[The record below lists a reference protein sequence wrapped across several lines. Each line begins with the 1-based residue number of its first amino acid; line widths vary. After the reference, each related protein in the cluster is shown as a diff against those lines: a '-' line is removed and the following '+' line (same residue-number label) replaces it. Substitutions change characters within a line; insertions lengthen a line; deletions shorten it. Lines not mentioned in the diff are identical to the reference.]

1 MSPNSIETPSI
12 IWGCHYAGGVVA
24 PINPDLSA
32 SDLCYQLVNSGAKAL
47 VIHPAAT
54 KTALEAA
61 RMAKLPQQRVLVL
74 DNTTTTLQTVT
85 EFMSDAAATEVG
97 CSLISP
103 AEDLAYLVY
112 SSGTTGKPKGVMV
125 SHRNVVA
132 AILLQSQV
140 EGSHTDWRKD
150 RTLAV
155 LPVYHIYGTPRPS
168 LT

>member
-32 SDLCYQLVNSGAKAL
+32 LDLCYQLMNSGAKAL
-47 VIHPAAT
+47 VIHPAAIQ
-54 KTALEAA
+54 TALEAA

-74 DNTTTTLQTVT
+74 DNTATTLQTVS
-85 EFMSDAAATEVG
+85 EFVSGAAATEVG

-112 SSGTTGKPKGVMV
+112 SSGTTGKPKGVMI

-132 AILLQSQV
+132 ATLLQSLV
-140 EGSHTDWRKD
+140 EGPHTDWRKD